1 MPMVLRKTQ
10 PCGNYD
16 SKRIADIV
24 CCVRAPRCA
33 YARRADFLSKVPVP
47 SRAHWMRSSSRQ
59 FPSGIL
65 AGRIGRW
72 LAAKPSDYRH
82 PSWPELVGCAVL
94 LLVLQ
99 WTILACVAI
108 PASAQPR
115 AKNGDTVRVTPD
127 QMHQLEIVRVELCS
141 FRLFKP
147 AIGQIAFNEDA
158 STVVL
163 TPFSGRVTRL
173 IAKIGEDVKR
183 GDPLFEI
190 DSPEVVQTQTD
201 LIAAV
206 QGLEKSRHQL
216 ALAKRVLDRQTA
228 LFADKAT
235 SQRELDQ
242 ARVDFASAETD
253 LRTAEGTLA
262 AARNRLRVLVGR
274 SEEEVAR
281 VERERLINPLITI
294 NAPIEGTVIARKVG
308 PGQYVRSD
316 SGDSLYAI
324 SNLST
329 MWLKANVPENDIP
342 LVRVGQE
349 IEVKVAAVP
358 DRVFKARVIAIG
370 AASDSATRRVSVRS
384 EIANPDAALK
394 SEMFATF
401 KIATGSD
408 EISPGVPTEA
418 VVWDAD
424 VAILWVEIE
433 PMLFRRR
440 KVKIGLE
447 QDGRLQV
454 REGLKPG
461 ELVVGRGAIFV
472 DNEWRQ

>member
-1 MPMVLRKTQ
+1 M
-10 PCGNYD
+10 G
-16 SKRIADIV
+16 
-24 CCVRAPRCA
+24 RAVSA
-33 YARRADFLSKVPVP
+33 TAAGDGRA
-47 SRAHWMRSSSRQ
+47 
-59 FPSGIL
+59 
-65 AGRIGRW
+65 RW
-72 LAAKPSDYRH
+72 LRLLSGAMLLALLQAGGVG
-82 PSWPELVGCAVL
+82 WLVA
-94 LLVLQ
+94 Q
-99 WTILACVAI
+99 
-108 PASAQPR
+108 ASAQPR
-115 AKNGDTVRVTPD
+115 PKNGDTVQVTAD
-127 QMHQLEIVRVELCS
+127 QMHQLDIVKVEMCS

-158 STVVL
+158 STIVL

-173 IAKIGEDVKR
+173 IAKIGDYVKR
-183 GDPLFEI
+183 GEPLFEI

-206 QGLEKSRHQL
+206 QALEKSRHQL
-216 ALAKRVLDRQTA
+216 ALAKRVSDRQTG

-242 ARVDFASAETD
+242 ARADYASAETD
-253 LRTAEGTLA
+253 LRTAEGTLT

-274 SEEEVAR
+274 TEEEVAR

-294 NAPIEGTVIARKVG
+294 NTPIDGTVIARKVG

-316 SGDSLYAI
+316 SGDALYSI

-349 IEVKVAAVP
+349 IEVRVAAVP

-384 EIANPDAALK
+384 EIPNPDGALK

-401 KIATGSD
+401 KIATGD
-408 EISPGVPTEA
+408 GELSPGVPTEA
-418 VVWDAD
+418 VVWEGS
-424 VAILWVEIE
+424 VAAVWVQLE
-433 PMLFRRR
+433 PMLLQRR

-447 QDGRLQV
+447 QDGLLQV
-454 REGLKPG
+454 REGIKPG

>member
-1 MPMVLRKTQ
+1 M
-10 PCGNYD
+10 G
-16 SKRIADIV
+16 
-24 CCVRAPRCA
+24 RAVST
-33 YARRADFLSKVPVP
+33 RAAGDG
-47 SRAHWMRSSSRQ
+47 RA
-59 FPSGIL
+59 
-65 AGRIGRW
+65 RW
-72 LAAKPSDYRH
+72 LPLLSGAMLLALLQAGCVG
-82 PSWPELVGCAVL
+82 WLVAH
-94 LLVLQ
+94 
-99 WTILACVAI
+99 
-108 PASAQPR
+108 ASAQPR
-115 AKNGDTVRVTPD
+115 PKNADTVQVTAD
-127 QMHQLEIVRVELCS
+127 QMHQLEIVKVELCS

-163 TPFSGRVTRL
+163 SPFSGRATRL
-173 IAKIGEDVKR
+173 IAKIGDDVKR

-190 DSPEVVQTQTD
+190 DSAEVVQTQTD

-216 ALAKRVLDRQTA
+216 SLAKRVADRQTGLLA
-228 LFADKAT
+228 EKAT

-242 ARVDFASAETD
+242 ARADYASAETD
-253 LRTAEGTLA
+253 LRTAEGTLT

-294 NAPIEGTVIARKVG
+294 NAPIDGTVIARKLG

-316 SGDSLYAI
+316 SGDPLYSI

-349 IEVKVAAVP
+349 IEVRVAAVP

-384 EIANPDAALK
+384 EIPNPDGALR

-401 KIATGSD
+401 KIATGAG
-408 EISPGVPTEA
+408 ENSPGVPTDAVIWEGDVA
-418 VVWDAD
+418 VV
-424 VAILWVEIE
+424 WVEIE
-433 PMLFRRR
+433 PMLLQRR